1 MEQDVED
8 RSQIADNLLP
18 GISTPQ
24 APDVSDEEIVD
35 AAVSGPASVQEIGS
49 ENEEENEIE
58 VEEEDGQA
66 TPAAESDAGSRLSTP
81 NPGRIPK
88 PRKRGRPAR
97 RGSSRR
103 GAADELESRDTGS
116 EAGTPRKRGG
126 WRGRGFGGGRWGKPR
141 GGPSHVTQVPLDK
154 EGNMAPVKDDEVQL
168 PPDPEGEEKVDVNG
182 HLKGGRE
189 YRVRTFSIEGKGER
203 LYMLSTEPAR
213 CIGFRDSY
221 LFFQKHKQLYK
232 IILAEE
238 AKKDLIERGLIP
250 HSYKGRAIGVVTAR
264 SVFREFGAKII
275 IGGKKIKDDYQ
286 AAAARSNGDVEG
298 DLANPEDDLPG
309 GGEEYDKNKFVAWH
323 GASAVYHTGAPS
335 VPIVN
340 GKAVEGKKRKIIVT
354 GANWMF
360 EHARE
365 ASRFNSS
372 LAIQRRQNLNGV
384 YDVHTNVMQYPKIMQ
399 PTHARWEQVLPT
411 SPTSRTSQI
420 AADQMSG
427 VYFDGLNGT
436 RGHCDG
442 RGPVANTIFP
452 EIPSVFTRN
461 FMISDTY
468 YEAPPASVLGYPG
481 PDEELLDVG
490 PGELTRVPEHLLDE
504 LPEGCRQAFV
514 EARAVE
520 RAWKKRWGTDN
531 DDGARARLRITYNT

>member
-1 MEQDVED
+1 MVRTSRAQAAKAV
-8 RSQIADNLLP
+8 RR
-18 GISTPQ
+18 ISTPK
-24 APDVSDEEIVD
+24 APDVSDEEMLD
-35 AAVSGPASVQEIGS
+35 GPGSGPASAQENGS
-49 ENEEENEIE
+49 ENEEEKE
-58 VEEEDGQA
+58 VDVEEDGQA
-66 TPAAESDAGSRLSTP
+66 TPAPESDAGSRLSTP
-81 NPGRIPK
+81 NPGRTPK

-141 GGPSHVTQVPLDK
+141 GGPSHITQVPLDK

-189 YRVRTFSIEGKGER
+189 YRVRTFSIEGKGDR

-275 IGGKKIKDDYQ
+275 IGGKKITDDYQ
-286 AAAARSNGDVEG
+286 AAAARASGDVEG
-298 DLANPEDDLPG
+298 ELANPEDDLPG

-365 ASRFNSS
+365 ASRFNSA
-372 LAIQRRQNLNGV
+372 LALQRRHSLNGV
-384 YDVHTNVMQYPKIMQ
+384 YDVHTNIMQYPKIMQ
-399 PTHARWEQVLPT
+399 PTHARWQQVLPT
-411 SPTSRTSQI
+411 SPASRTPPT
-420 AADQMSG
+420 AADHING
-427 VYFDGLNGT
+427 NLPDGPNGT
-436 RGHCDG
+436 IGHSDG
-442 RGPVANTIFP
+442 RESAADTIFP
-452 EIPSVFTRN
+452 DISPVFTRN

-468 YEAPPASVLGYPG
+468 YETPPASVLGYPG
-481 PDEELLDVG
+481 PDEEILDVG
-490 PGELTRVPEHLLDE
+490 PGGLTRVPEHLLAE
-504 LPEGCRQAFV
+504 LPESCRQSFV

-520 RAWKKRWGTDN
+520 KAWKQRWGTDH

>member
-1 MEQDVED
+1 MARTSRAQAA
-8 RSQIADNLLP
+8 RAAKRIL
-18 GISTPQ
+18 TPQ
-24 APDVSDEEIVD
+24 ALDVSDEEIVD
-35 AAVSGPASVQEIGS
+35 GPNSRPASGQENGS
-49 ENEEENEIE
+49 ENEEENEPE
-58 VEEEDGQA
+58 AEEEDGQA
-66 TPAAESDAGSRLSTP
+66 TLAAESDAGSRLSTP
-81 NPGRIPK
+81 NPGRTLK
-88 PRKRGRPAR
+88 PRKRGRPAG
-97 RGSSRR
+97 RGLSRR

-189 YRVRTFSIEGKGER
+189 YRVRTFSIEGKGDR

-275 IGGKKIKDDYQ
+275 IGGKKITDDYQ
-286 AAAARSNGDVEG
+286 AAAARANGDVEG
-298 DLANPEDDLPG
+298 EIANPEDDLPG

-365 ASRFNSS
+365 SSRFNSS
-372 LAIQRRQNLNGV
+372 LAAQRRHNLNGI
-384 YDVHTNVMQYPKIMQ
+384 YDVHTNVTQYPKIMQ

-420 AADQMSG
+420 AADQINRDVS
-427 VYFDGLNGT
+427 DGLNGT
-436 RGHCDG
+436 TGHSNG
-442 RGPVANTIFP
+442 REAAADTIFP
-452 EIPSVFTRN
+452 DIPPVFTRN

-468 YEAPPASVLGYPG
+468 YETPPASVLGYPG

-490 PGELTRVPEHLLDE
+490 PGELTRVPEHLLDD
-504 LPEGCRQAFV
+504 LPEGCRQAFI

-520 RAWKKRWGTDN
+520 KAWKERWGTDK
-531 DDGARARLRITYNT
+531 DDGARAQLRITYNT

>member
-1 MEQDVED
+1 MARTSRAQAARAAKSKDHSFSLLQTTLIWLKKTEQDVED
-8 RSQIADNLLP
+8 HSQIADNLLA

-24 APDVSDEEIVD
+24 APDVSDEEVVD
-35 AAVSGPASVQEIGS
+35 GPVSGPASIQEIGS

-81 NPGRIPK
+81 NPGRTPK

-182 HLKGGRE
+182 HLNGGRE

-275 IGGKKIKDDYQ
+275 IGGKKITDDYQ
-286 AAAARSNGDVEG
+286 AAAARANGDVEG

-365 ASRFNSS
+365 AR
-372 LAIQRRQNLNGV
+372 
-384 YDVHTNVMQYPKIMQ
+384 
-399 PTHARWEQVLPT
+399 
-411 SPTSRTSQI
+411 
-420 AADQMSG
+420 
-427 VYFDGLNGT
+427 
-436 RGHCDG
+436 
-442 RGPVANTIFP
+442 
-452 EIPSVFTRN
+452 
-461 FMISDTY
+461 
-468 YEAPPASVLGYPG
+468 
-481 PDEELLDVG
+481 
-490 PGELTRVPEHLLDE
+490 
-504 LPEGCRQAFV
+504 
-514 EARAVE
+514 
-520 RAWKKRWGTDN
+520 
-531 DDGARARLRITYNT
+531 

>member
-1 MEQDVED
+1 MNLWPAHLEHKLQGQQKVSIGLLYHQQFFEKDLVVHLP
-8 RSQIADNLLP
+8 IADTTLA

-24 APDVSDEEIVD
+24 EPNATDEEMID
-35 AAVSGPASVQEIGS
+35 GPGSDLASAQDNGS
-49 ENEEENEIE
+49 ENEQEIEIE

-66 TPAAESDAGSRLSTP
+66 TPAADSDGGSRLSTP
-81 NPGRIPK
+81 NLGRNLKPG
-88 PRKRGRPAR
+88 RKRGRPAR
-97 RGSSRR
+97 RGSNRR

-141 GGPSHVTQVPLDK
+141 GGPSHVTQVPVDK
-154 EGNMAPVKDDEVQL
+154 EGNMAAVKDDEVQL
-168 PPDPEGEEKVDVNG
+168 PPDPEGEEKVDGNG

-189 YRVRTFSIEGKGER
+189 YRVRTFSIEGKGDR

-264 SVFREFGAKII
+264 SVFREFGAKIV
-275 IGGKKIKDDYQ
+275 IGGKKITDDYQ
-286 AAAARSNGDVEG
+286 AAAARANGDVEG
-298 DLANPEDDLPG
+298 ELANPEDDLPN

-335 VPIVN
+335 LPIVN

-365 ASRFNSS
+365 AR
-372 LAIQRRQNLNGV
+372 
-384 YDVHTNVMQYPKIMQ
+384 
-399 PTHARWEQVLPT
+399 
-411 SPTSRTSQI
+411 
-420 AADQMSG
+420 
-427 VYFDGLNGT
+427 
-436 RGHCDG
+436 
-442 RGPVANTIFP
+442 
-452 EIPSVFTRN
+452 
-461 FMISDTY
+461 
-468 YEAPPASVLGYPG
+468 
-481 PDEELLDVG
+481 
-490 PGELTRVPEHLLDE
+490 
-504 LPEGCRQAFV
+504 
-514 EARAVE
+514 
-520 RAWKKRWGTDN
+520 
-531 DDGARARLRITYNT
+531 